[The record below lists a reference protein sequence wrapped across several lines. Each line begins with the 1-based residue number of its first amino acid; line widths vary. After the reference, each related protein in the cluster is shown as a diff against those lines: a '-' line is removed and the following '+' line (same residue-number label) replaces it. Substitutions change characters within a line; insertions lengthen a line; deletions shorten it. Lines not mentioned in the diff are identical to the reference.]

1 MIQEELDFRFE
12 RGYSKPTSRV
22 ELSDK
27 YQIIKSVW
35 LHYIYFLPNV
45 ELQQLRRGIH
55 DTLQL
60 GLLVY
65 SHSSTL
71 LSLLMASSAFE
82 VSSDYL
88 LDSFT
93 IKYSEK
99 GSNRRTVEEAIIVN
113 WTDYV
118 IECAGKYMSYI
129 SMHV

>member
-12 RGYSKPTSRV
+12 CGYSKPTNRV

-60 GLLVY
+60 GLLVC
-65 SHSSTL
+65 SNSSTL

-88 LDSFT
+88 LDSFI
-93 IKYSEK
+93 IKYSEQ

-113 WTDYV
+113 WT
-118 IECAGKYMSYI
+118 AGAIRVYI
-129 SMHV
+129 RPLSTTAQRD